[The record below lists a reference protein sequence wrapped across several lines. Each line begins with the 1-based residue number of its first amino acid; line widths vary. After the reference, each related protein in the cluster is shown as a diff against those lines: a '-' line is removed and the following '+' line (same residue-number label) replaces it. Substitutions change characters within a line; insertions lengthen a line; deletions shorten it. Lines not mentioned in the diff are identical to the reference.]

1 MSGPRLELIAA
12 VAKNG
17 VIGKGGRLPWH
28 LPDDLKRFK
37 QLTLGHPILM
47 GRRTYESIGRPLP
60 GRQNIVISES
70 LNEPPPGT
78 DLAHSLDE
86 AIHLMATHNGPAFI
100 IGGAVLYTAA
110 LPRVEA
116 LHLTQVDAEVEG
128 DAHLPPIDKSQWR
141 LIEEIPHPADDRHA
155 LPFRFCTYR
164 R

>member
-1 MSGPRLELIAA
+1 
-12 VAKNG
+12 
-17 VIGKGGRLPWH
+17 
-28 LPDDLKRFK
+28 
-37 QLTLGHPILM
+37 M

-141 LIEEIPHPADDRHA
+141 LVEEVAHPQDENHA